1 MQGAGHRVGVVK
13 VESIASLRNK
23 GATGGSGEVLETG
36 QWSEGRL
43 KTAIQS
49 ALNRRGYQI
58 SKIHPKDFDEEIIS
72 LIERV
77 QPYTMTSPERIVATV
92 NATEY
97 VVRHKI
103 PGALV
108 ECGVWRGGSA
118 MAMALTLMRLGET
131 DRDIYLYDTF
141 EGMPTP
147 TELDVTTQ
155 GLDAA
160 PIWEAN
166 KVGDDSNVWCR
177 ATIDQVRD
185 AVQTTRYPAERFHL
199 IKGMVE
205 DTLPAQPPGDIALLR
220 LDTDFYESTR
230 AELNHLYPLLAVGGP
245 LIFDDYGEWEGARK
259 AADEY
264 FEENG
269 IRILLDRTDS
279 TGRTGVKQS
288 Q

>member
-1 MQGAGHRVGVVK
+1 MGLRGSRGKRGTMRPQGHV
-13 VESIASLRNK
+13 LP
-23 GATGGSGEVLETG
+23 SGMKA
-36 QWSEGRL
+36 EGRL

-49 ALNRRGYQI
+49 ALNRSGYQVSRI
-58 SKIHPKDFDEEIIS
+58 YPKDFDEEIIS
-72 LIERV
+72 LIDRV
-77 QPYTMTSPERIVATV
+77 KPYTMTSPERIVATV

-97 VVRHKI
+97 IVKAKI

-118 MAMALTLMRLGET
+118 MAMALTLLRLGDT

-141 EGMPTP
+141 EGMSAPSKF
-147 TELDVTTQ
+147 DVTSD

-166 KVGDDSNVWCR
+166 KDGEDSNAWGR
-177 ATIDQVRD
+177 AKIDQVRE
-185 AVQTTRYPAERFHL
+185 AVISTGYPGERFHL
-199 IKGMVE
+199 IKGRVE
-205 DTLPAQPPGDIALLR
+205 DTLPAQLPGAIALLR
-220 LDTDFYESTR
+220 LDTDFYESTL

-245 LIFDDYGEWEGARK
+245 IIFDDYGGWEGARK

-264 FEENG
+264 FEANG
-269 IRILLDRTDS
+269 IRMLLARTDN
-279 TGRTGVKQS
+279 TGRVGVKQS